1 MKITLKLLIAL
12 FLSIFLNSCAIKPV
26 ILQELSCPPKEQ
38 DCRPNQWTGI
48 VYDTSRE
55 FQQLSDSYYDFQC
68 VKNLNSKND
77 EWAISFI
84 NTNDVLLTTSDGD
97 RQYVM
102 IGKMDTDLSGRISS
116 GVGIPL
122 DGNIGSFSVVG
133 KDLVFACSKDDD
145 NSVTG
150 NANLYTGK
158 ISANIIFDV
167 QNMPRPLY
175 YNEYV
180 WTSQPSVSK
189 NKDVIFF
196 SSDRPGGTGGTDI
209 WFSILLEDGRWGQPI
224 NCGKNVN
231 SRCDELTPFLTNN
244 GKQLYFAS
252 SGFETVG
259 GYDIFVAEISDE
271 FWNDVHNKEVSQ
283 SKPEQYF
290 PKYTNMR
297 PPLNTAADELYPS
310 CPEDCNDLL
319 YYSSNQ
325 FTLVNNP
332 PDDKGGFDLFVRR
345 KIIRKKAS
353 EPTEENIAKKQT
365 KETLKVDAPDL
376 LTKTVFINPIYTL
389 EGKVFN
395 ARKHTPISNAEIYV
409 KPIDKESLIKQDIS
423 KHKTEKDG
431 TYSFPLEKGT
441 EFEVTAQAKDF
452 FFDSFKL
459 LVETTD
465 TTSYI
470 NKDFYIPEI
479 LTLRINFPT
488 DVYDA
493 PYKFTLDSN
502 GVETNRTWDEELD
515 LLAQNIIDSKN
526 EISQINLVGHTDDV
540 ASIEYNQQLGKRRVD
555 FVIVEL
561 IKRGVPAEIL
571 SGRSAGKLEPLQ
583 KRKKEDLSIFRKR
596 LRRVELQKIFKSK

>member
-1 MKITLKLLIAL
+1 MIMKIIIRLSLKIFISFLLY
-12 FLSIFLNSCAIKPV
+12 SCAMKQV
-26 ILQELSCPPKEQ
+26 VMQEINCPPAEQ
-38 DCRPNQWTGI
+38 DCRQRQWEGI

-68 VKNLNSKND
+68 LKNLNSKND

-84 NTNDVLLTTSDGD
+84 GPKEVLLTTSDGN

-102 IGKMDTDLSGRISS
+102 IGKMENDLSGRISS

-133 KDLVFACSKDDD
+133 KDLVFACSQD
-145 NSVTG
+145 NDKSITG
-150 NANLYTGK
+150 NTNLYTGK

-167 QNMPRPLY
+167 QNMPRPIY

-180 WTSQPSVSK
+180 WTSQPSISK
-189 NKDVIFF
+189 AKDVVFF
-196 SSDRPGGTGGTDI
+196 SSDRPGGIGGTDI
-209 WFSILLEDGRWGQPI
+209 WFSVLLEDGRWSQPI

-231 SRCDELTPFLTNN
+231 SRCDELTPYLAENDN
-244 GKQLYFAS
+244 QLYFAS

-259 GYDIFVAEISDE
+259 GYDIFYVDINDD
-271 FWNDVHNKEVSQ
+271 FWKDVKNKEILQ
-283 SKPEQYF
+283 SKAEQYF

-310 CPEDCNDLL
+310 CPNDCNDLF

-325 FTLVNNP
+325 NTLINNP
-332 PDDKGGFDLFVRR
+332 PEDRGGFDLFVRR
-345 KIIRKKAS
+345 KIQRTKVS
-353 EPTEENIAKKQT
+353 EVQEEKIVKNEKIEIFKTET
-365 KETLKVDAPDL
+365 PDL
-376 LTKTVFINPIYTL
+376 PIAHTFISPIFTL

-395 ARKHTPISNAEIYV
+395 ARKQIPIPNAEIYV
-409 KPIDKESLIKQDIS
+409 KPTDKESLIKADKS
-423 KHKTEKDG
+423 KHTTDKDG
-431 TYSFPLEKGT
+431 SYSFTLEKGT
-441 EFEVTAQAKDF
+441 EFEVTAQAKDY

-459 LVETTD
+459 LVESTD
-465 TTSYI
+465 TLSYL

-488 DVYDA
+488 DIYDA

-502 GVETNRTWDEELD
+502 GVETNRTWEEELD

-540 ASIEYNQQLGKRRVD
+540 ASVEYNQQLGKRRVD

-583 KRKKEDLSIFRKR
+583 RRKKENLSSYRKR
-596 LRRVELQKIFKSK
+596 LRRVELQKIIK